1 MRTLAIVVVLVAC
14 DLRPA
19 PKLAP
24 LEAGVERIDAPE
36 PLAPVAADAEPG
48 GGLDAADVEP
58 SADCVVTAQ
67 RIAGVVIEGA
77 GSDVRA
83 NYENGRTNMI
93 RTMARACTVQGW
105 NADKQHCFQL
115 AQLPADVRAC
125 EAMFPNPASA
135 GSAAPP

>member
-1 MRTLAIVVVLVAC
+1 MRALAIALVLVAC

-36 PLAPVAADAEPG
+36 SPPPIAADAEPDG
-48 GGLDAADVEP
+48 ELDAAEVEP
-58 SADCVVTAQ
+58 SADCVVTAE
-67 RIAGVVIEGA
+67 RIASVVIEGA

-83 NYENGRTNMI
+83 NYEKGRTNMT
-93 RTMARACTVQGW
+93 RTMARACTAQGW
-105 NADKQHCFQL
+105 NADKQRCFQL

-125 EAMFPNPASA
+125 EAMFPNPK
-135 GSAAPP
+135 P